1 MRSLF
6 AKILLWFLA
15 TVIVAFAGFSFI
27 AMRHYNDPMRQ
38 APMARAFRFQAR
50 EAVEAYESGGVAA
63 LRWDLA
69 RVEEIFQSDA
79 VLADAKGRDLVTGE
93 DRSELIAAGR
103 VRPFWPRNRAVVAH
117 RTENGRYW
125 FIVSIPGEALAQ
137 GNFPAGQLYV
147 LGGVVLLCYLLARY
161 LTMPLR
167 KLQTALERF
176 GQGDFSA
183 RAGSTRRDELG
194 QVARTFDQMA
204 ERIQSLVAAER
215 QLLLDISHELRS
227 PLARLNVAIELA
239 RSGENRDAA
248 LDRIQ
253 KESERLNTLVGDLLQ
268 AMRIEVDP
276 RALRA
281 QPVRLDDLLAGI
293 VSDCSI
299 EAAARHSSLQLDA
312 PGPVTVAG
320 DAELLRRA
328 AENVIRNAIRYA
340 PPETAVEVHL
350 EPDSTAARIRVR
362 DYGPGVPEETLSR
375 IFEPFYRV
383 AGDRNRDSGGVG
395 LGLAIARRA
404 VELHKG
410 RLEARNMSPGL
421 LVEMEI
427 PRGGEQ
433 GNGKL

>member
-15 TVIVAFAGFSFI
+15 TFILAFVGFSLI
-27 AMRHYNDPMRQ
+27 AIRHYNDPMRP
-38 APMARAFRFQAR
+38 APMSRAFRFQAR
-50 EAVEAYESGGVAA
+50 EAVEAYETGGVAA

-69 RVEEIFQSDA
+69 RVHEIFQSEA
-79 VLADAKGRDLVTGE
+79 ILADVNGRDLVTGE

-103 VRPFWPRNRAVVAH
+103 ARPFFPRNRSVVA
-117 RTENGRYW
+117 RKTENGRYW
-125 FIVSIPGEALAQ
+125 FILSIPGETIAQ

-147 LGGVVLLCYLLARY
+147 LGGVVLLCYLLAGY

-167 KLQTALERF
+167 KLQSALERF

-183 RAGSTRRDELG
+183 RAGSRRRDELG
-194 QVARTFDQMA
+194 QLARTFDQMA
-204 ERIQSLVAAER
+204 ERIQNLVSAER
-215 QLLLDISHELRS
+215 RLLLDISHELRS

-239 RSGENRDAA
+239 RSGENHGAA

-253 KESERLNTLVGDLLQ
+253 KESDRLNVLVGELLQ
-268 AMRIEVDP
+268 ATRIEVDP
-276 RALRA
+276 QALRA
-281 QPVRLDDLLAGI
+281 HSVRLDDLLAAI

-299 EAAARHSSLQLDA
+299 EAAARGSSLQLYA
-312 PGPVTVAG
+312 PEPVTVSG

-340 PPETAVEVHL
+340 PSETPVEVHL
-350 EPDSTAARIRVR
+350 APDGTLARIEVR
-362 DYGPGVPEETLSR
+362 DYGPGVPEEALSR
-375 IFEPFYRV
+375 IFDPFYRV
-383 AGDRNRDSGGVG
+383 EGDRNRDSGGVG

-404 VELHKG
+404 VELHRGK
-410 RLEARNMSPGL
+410 LHARNMHPGL

-427 PRGGEQ
+427 PKRAE
-433 GNGKL
+433 